1 MDTSLVNV
9 DLHPAYIRLEIK
21 GEVTQL
27 KFEEDILVDKSKLQR
42 STTTGSLLLTM
53 PKASITEVEA
63 KNLRL
68 RQLKDERAAD
78 EKLRKLEKEQ
88 MEAKAASRKALDARA
103 KKVNEESKD
112 GGEFIIRESKKE
124 ESEEEEEPK
133 EEGEGKDQKSKRM
146 FVPDFDVDD
155 VPPLE

>member
-21 GEVTQL
+21 GKITQL
-27 KFEEDILVDKSKLQR
+27 KFDEDILVDKSKVQR

-88 MEAKAASRKALDARA
+88 MEAKAASRKALDAKI
-103 KKVNEESKD
+103 KKANEESKD
-112 GGEFIIRESKKE
+112 GDFIIRESKKE
-124 ESEEEEEPK
+124 ESEEEEE
-133 EEGEGKDQKSKRM
+133 EGGEGKDQKSKRM

>member
-1 MDTSLVNV
+1 
-9 DLHPAYIRLEIK
+9 
-21 GEVTQL
+21 
-27 KFEEDILVDKSKLQR
+27 
-42 STTTGSLLLTM
+42 M

-78 EKLRKLEKEQ
+78 EKLRKLEKDQ
-88 MEAKAASRKALDARA
+88 MEAKAASRKALDAKI
-103 KKVNEESKD
+103 KKANEESKD
-112 GGEFIIRESKKE
+112 GDFIIRESKKE
-124 ESEEEEEPK
+124 ESEEEE